1 VSVLKQIVAAQ
12 TVAADGATASD
23 HTGRTVALELRAHDD
38 VTRPFDQRG
47 LLARTGHVAAD
58 RAMDIAL
65 AFRPLPSRQL
75 VARPA

>member
-1 VSVLKQIVAAQ
+1 MSVLKQIPA
-12 TVAADGATASD
+12 
-23 HTGRTVALELRAHDD
+23 
-38 VTRPFDQRG
+38 DQRE

-65 AFRPLPSRQL
+65 AFPPFRPRQL

>member
-1 VSVLKQIVAAQ
+1 MSVLKQIPA
-12 TVAADGATASD
+12 
-23 HTGRTVALELRAHDD
+23 
-38 VTRPFDQRG
+38 DQRE

-65 AFRPLPSRQL
+65 AFPPLRPRQL